1 MGNEM
6 NKYDIDCK
14 ILEEEL
20 KTIWPSWHVIERL
33 GGGAYGNVF
42 RIRTDGFGVPV
53 ESALKV
59 IQFSYGTETV
69 SLLPAGPEDLRNEI
83 LIMEE
88 LRGAPNIVTIED
100 FQYKRDGSTCTLY
113 VRMELLTS
121 FQKLLL
127 QHQKDSRFFT
137 QSEVIKIGR
146 DICTALMYCEKKG
159 IIHRDIKPANLFVDA
174 YGNYKVGDFG
184 VSRRMETVHVAMTM
198 TGIGTISY
206 MAPEVF
212 KGNSYNNTVDI
223 YALGLI
229 LYQILNNARIPFL
242 PAAGPYDARDIDSAN
257 YRRLHG
263 EPLPSLTGIRTG
275 DGKGTVDPFLDDV
288 IRKACSPNPD
298 DRFQTAEEFRD
309 ALDEIDTAQ
318 VHEMTFQHHGEN
330 GKAVQFSKR
339 KQSLSNKQE
348 SKAGVSENKNEEKQK
363 MWSKYVGPGIA
374 VIVLLTFLTVF
385 LPKFVLKNRTDLKQD
400 HSQQSDGNG
409 ISEAVNEESGH
420 ISTQSA
426 AGMDEESNA
435 GMTESEIYSAG
446 DKGGEEIAATITDSW
461 EEIIAAGEDGT
472 YIDKYKPG
480 DTKELDLGE
489 EGKILMEL
497 VAMDVDELADD
508 SGYAHMTWV
517 AKNLIN
523 SEYRIQFDYNAYEG
537 WPKSDMRNWL
547 RESILPLVPAEVRDS
562 IKTVK
567 KYTNAYSEEN
577 AVSKDKIWIPSEL
590 EVFPRGYI
598 DDSKGTYY
606 SDAFPDDSSRI
617 RCRPGTSAPS
627 YWWLRTDDYWAFVTG
642 VSTEGDFSEDF
653 CTTKGGVV
661 IGFCI

>member
-1 MGNEM
+1 MGNGM
-6 NKYDIDCK
+6 DKYDIDCK

-20 KTIWPSWHVIERL
+20 KTIWPSWHVVERL
-33 GGGAYGNVF
+33 GGGAFGNVF

-69 SLLPAGPEDLRNEI
+69 SLLPAGSEDLRNEI
-83 LIMEE
+83 MIMEE

-100 FQYKRDGSTCTLY
+100 FKYKRDGSTCTLY

-137 QSEVIKIGR
+137 QNEVIKIGR

-212 KGNSYNNTVDI
+212 RGNSYNNTVDI

-263 EPLPSLTGIRTG
+263 EPLPSLTGVRTG
-275 DGKGTVDPFLDDV
+275 DGEGTVDPVLDDV
-288 IRKACSPNPD
+288 IRKACSPNPN

-318 VHEMTFQHHGEN
+318 VHEMSFQHN
-330 GKAVQFSKR
+330 GKKGNAVQNNRR
-339 KQSLSNKQE
+339 KHSLSNRQG
-348 SKAGVSENKNEEKQK
+348 SKAGASENNNEEKQK
-363 MWSKYVGPGIA
+363 TWSKYVVPGIA
-374 VIVLLTFLTVF
+374 LIALLAFSAVF
-385 LPKFVLKNRTDLKQD
+385 IPKFVLQNRTDLKQD
-400 HSQQSDGNG
+400 HSQQSDGNS
-409 ISEAVNEESGH
+409 ISEAANEESGH
-420 ISTQSA
+420 ASTQSA
-426 AGMDEESNA
+426 AGADQESNA
-435 GMTESEIYSAG
+435 GMTESEVYSAG
-446 DKGGEEIAATITDSW
+446 EKESEEIVGTITDSW

-472 YIDKYKPG
+472 YIDKYTPG

-489 EGKILMEL
+489 EGRILMEL
-497 VAMDVDELADD
+497 VAMDADELADD

-517 AKNLIN
+517 AKDLLN
-523 SEYRIQFDYNAYEG
+523 SEYRIHFDENTYEG
-537 WPKSDMRNWL
+537 WPESDMRNWL
-547 RESILPLVPAEVRDS
+547 RESILPLVPAEVRDG
-562 IKTVK
+562 IKTVR
-567 KYTNAYSEEN
+567 KYTNVYPEEN
-577 AVSKDKIWIPSEL
+577 IVSNDKIWIPSVT
-590 EVFPRGYI
+590 EVFKEDYVQN
-598 DDSKGTYY
+598 SKCTYY

-617 RCRPGTSAPS
+617 RCRPGTSSPL
-627 YWWLRTDDYWAFVTG
+627 YWWLRSDDYWVEVLG
-642 VSTEGDFSEDF
+642 VSDEGDLSGNF